1 MGLISRVSS
10 RTYRKN
16 MAYEDRRYQAS
27 REEEKKTLFVK
38 GIPFDVV
45 ERDILDLDIFRKATS
60 CRLIMDKFTNKPKGF
75 CYVVFDSEEDADD
88 VYKDRFDVQMDGRNL
103 FIDYTGKKS
112 DHRQPSH
119 RTDRERRSPDRYRRG
134 RSRSRDRY
142 DRRDRYRSRSRDR
155 YERRDRYRSRSRDR
169 RDSRDRYD
177 RRDRY
182 SRSRSRGRY

>member
-75 CYVVFDSEEDADD
+75 CYVVFECEEDADE
-88 VYKDRFDVQMDGRNL
+88 VYKGRFDAKMDGRNL
-103 FIDYTGKKS
+103 FIDYTGRKS
-112 DHRQPSH
+112 DHKQPEH
-119 RTDRERRSPDRYRRG
+119 RTDRERRSPQRYGRYG

-142 DRRDRYRSRSRDR
+142 RS
-155 YERRDRYRSRSRDR
+155 
-169 RDSRDRYD
+169 
-177 RRDRY
+177 RY
-182 SRSRSRGRY
+182 SRSRSR